1 MSQGFIPSDLPQ
13 LPEALGKL
21 LRYILRRQPITLNEL
36 YAARQ
41 EIFEVPLTLGE
52 LNQYLETL
60 DRQSLISSYMV
71 AEERVYKALTRTVR
85 HANMAGVWSS
95 LAAQE
100 TAETQV
106 NPELRKVRSALA
118 DKLLAK
124 VEDLP
129 QSETPPPPAPLADV
143 DAQTAMKSLM
153 GDLFSTGK
161 KSMERRK
168 AQFDEMS
175 QKPEGD

>member
-21 LRYILRRQPITLNEL
+21 LRYILRQQP
-36 YAARQ
+36 
-41 EIFEVPLTLGE
+41 VPLTQIYADRGNIFDPPPTLTE
-52 LNQYLETL
+52 LNQHLEAL
-60 DRQSLISSYMV
+60 SEQNLISSYMA
-71 AEERVYKALTRTVR
+71 AEERVYRAITRTVR

-118 DKLLAK
+118 DSILAK

-129 QSETPPPPAPLADV
+129 THNAEEAPTPLTDPH
-143 DAQTAMKSLM
+143 AQTAMKSLM

-168 AQFDEMS
+168 AQFDELGKITS
-175 QKPEGD
+175 D